1 MRVKRWLLSFAVGV
15 ALVVLGSVTLL
26 DGRAI
31 DVLQR
36 WFAWLA
42 GPHPG
47 PFPQGLVTVAGTA
60 AAVSGVLIM
69 VLSAGAV
76 IRSIV
81 AALVPGAETRIAE
94 LVQRERQLGR
104 GPRIVVVG
112 GGTGLSTLLRGV
124 KEFTSNVTAIVTVA
138 DDGGSSGRLRKEM
151 RVLPPGDIRNC
162 LVALADSEPLMARL
176 FQYRFPEGD
185 PTGLGGHTFGN
196 LFIATMSAITGDFE
210 QAVKESSRVLA
221 VRGRVLPST
230 LEDVILAA
238 ECEGGAVVEGESALA
253 TCGAPIKR
261 VFLRPRDP
269 VALPEAV
276 EAIAGAELILLG
288 PGSLFTSV
296 LPNLLV
302 PGITEAVRRSRA
314 LKVYVCNVM
323 TEPGETDGFAASDHL
338 KAIFEHVG
346 RGIVDVVLV
355 NTGLVPAKL
364 AERYRQEGA
373 YPVIPDS
380 DTLRALGVSVVEE
393 DLMSASDYARH
404 DPERLAGAIVSLV
417 VEARASARGSHYNR
431 GRVLDLASARAGRRR
446 DGATAAG
453 RVASRRKAQDQPPYG
468 N

>member
-1 MRVKRWLLSFAVGV
+1 MERSERRERHVKTLRWLYPGMRVKRWLLAFAFGAALLV
-15 ALVVLGSVTLL
+15 AGGVTLL
-26 DGRAI
+26 GGGAAG
-31 DVLQR
+31 VLHR
-36 WFAWLA
+36 WVAWLA
-42 GPHPG
+42 GPGAG
-47 PFPQGLVTVAGTA
+47 PSSRIPAIVVGAG
-60 AAVSGVLIM
+60 AAVGGIAVMIFA
-69 VLSAGAV
+69 AGAV

-81 AALVPGAETRIAE
+81 AALLPGAENHIAE
-94 LVQRERQLGR
+94 LVQRERQLGK

-151 RVLPPGDIRNC
+151 GVLPPGDIRNC

-230 LEDVILAA
+230 LEDVVLAA
-238 ECEGGAVVEGESALA
+238 EFEGGAVVEGESTLS

-261 VFLRPRDP
+261 VFLKPRDP
-269 VALPEAV
+269 AALPEAV
-276 EAIAGAELILLG
+276 EAIAGAEAIVLG

-302 PGITEAVRRSRA
+302 PGIAEAIRRSDA

-323 TEPGETDGFAASDHL
+323 TEPGETDGFSASDHL
-338 KAIFEHVG
+338 KALFEHVG
-346 RGIVDVVLV
+346 RGIVDVVVV
-355 NTGLVPAKL
+355 NTGEVPPKL
-364 AERYRQEGA
+364 AERYRAEGA
-373 YPVIPDS
+373 FPVAADS
-380 DTLRALGVSVVEE
+380 DALRALGVSVVEG
-393 DLMSASDYARH
+393 DLISALDYARH
-404 DPERLAGAIVSLV
+404 DPDRLARAIIRLV
-417 VEARASARGSHYNR
+417 VEARASARTARCER
-431 GRVLDLASARAGRRR
+431 GRALRAL
-446 DGATAAG
+446 
-453 RVASRRKAQDQPPYG
+453 S
-468 N
+468 

>member
-1 MRVKRWLLSFAVGV
+1 MKIKRWLLAFALGV

-26 DGRAI
+26 DGRAVGI
-31 DVLQR
+31 LQR
-36 WFAWLA
+36 WFAWLG
-42 GPHPG
+42 GPRPG
-47 PFPQGLVTVAGTA
+47 PFPQGLVTVAGI
-60 AAVSGVLIM
+60 AAVVGGVAIM
-69 VLSAGAV
+69 VLSASAV

-81 AALVPGAETRIAE
+81 AALLPGAENRIAE

-104 GPRIVVVG
+104 GPRVVVVG

-151 RVLPPGDIRNC
+151 GVLPPGDIRNC

-230 LEDVILAA
+230 LEEVVLAA
-238 ECEGGAVVEGESALA
+238 ECEGGAVVEGESTLS

-276 EAIAGAELILLG
+276 EAIAGAEAIVLG

-302 PGITEAVRRSRA
+302 PGITEAIRRSSA

-338 KAIFEHVG
+338 RALFEHVG
-346 RGIVDVVLV
+346 RGIVDVVVV
-355 NTGLVPAKL
+355 NTGEVPPRL

-373 YPVIPDS
+373 YPVVADS
-380 DTLRALGVSVVEE
+380 DALRALGVSVVEG
-393 DLMSASDYARH
+393 DLVSTMDYARH
-404 DPERLAGAIVSLV
+404 DPERLARAIIRLV
-417 VEARASARGSHYNR
+417 VEARASARGARQDR
-431 GRVLDLASARAGRRR
+431 GRVLDLGSARAARRR
-446 DGATAAG
+446 QGSAAAG
-453 RVASRRKAQDQPPYG
+453 RRGSWRKAQDETPYR

>member
-1 MRVKRWLLSFAVGV
+1 MKRWLAGFALGV

-26 DGRAI
+26 DGRALDI
-31 DVLQR
+31 LER
-36 WFAWLA
+36 WFAWL
-42 GPHPG
+42 GVPRPG
-47 PFPQGLVTVAGTA
+47 PFPRGLVTVAGI
-60 AAVSGVLIM
+60 AAVVGGAAIM
-69 VLSAGAV
+69 GISAGAI

-81 AALVPGAETRIAE
+81 AALMPGAENRIAE

-151 RVLPPGDIRNC
+151 GVLPPGDIRNC

-210 QAVKESSRVLA
+210 EAVKESSRVLA

-230 LEDVILAA
+230 LEDVVLAA
-238 ECEGGAVVEGESALA
+238 ECEGGAVVEGESTLS
-253 TCGAPIKR
+253 TCGAPIRR

-276 EAIAGAELILLG
+276 EAIAGAELIVLG

-302 PGITEAVRRSRA
+302 PGITEAIRRSRA
-314 LKVYVCNVM
+314 LKVYVSNVM
-323 TEPGETDGFAASDHL
+323 TQPGETDGFAASDHL
-338 KAIFEHVG
+338 RALFEHVG
-346 RGIVDVVLV
+346 RGIVDVALV
-355 NTGLVPAKL
+355 NTGQVPPKI

-373 YPVIPDS
+373 YPVTADS
-380 DTLRALGVSVVEE
+380 DNLRGLGVSVVEG
-393 DLMSASDYARH
+393 DLVSVADYARH
-404 DPERLAGAIVSLV
+404 DPERLARAIVGLV
-417 VEARASARGSHYNR
+417 VEARATARGSRHEV
-431 GRVLDLASARAGRRR
+431 GRVLDLGSARAARRPG
-446 DGATAAG
+446 GAGGAAPAAG
-453 RVASRRKAQDQPPYG
+453 SRREAEDKTPHR